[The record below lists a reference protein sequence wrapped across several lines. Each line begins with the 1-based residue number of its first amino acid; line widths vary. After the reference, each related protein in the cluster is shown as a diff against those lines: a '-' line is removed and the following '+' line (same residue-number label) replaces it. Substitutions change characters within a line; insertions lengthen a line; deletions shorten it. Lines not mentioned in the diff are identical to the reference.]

1 MKIPEEIKDKVET
14 YNEEK
19 KTVERLEQEIIGW
32 AGEHKKSSS
41 AGRLTW
47 KNPDGTWGL
56 KDGEIKNTPRELY
69 GALCKL
75 KDYEE
80 TGLMPD
86 EVAEL
91 KDTAKLVDEIYLKQ
105 CREINNLR
113 RQIEDYKKIYE
124 VEECK
129 GRGC

>member
-1 MKIPEEIKDKVET
+1 MRIPEEIKDKVEA
-14 YNEEK
+14 YNEAK
-19 KTVERLEQEIIGW
+19 KTVEQLEQEIIEW

-41 AGRLTW
+41 DGRLTW

-56 KDGEIKNTPRELY
+56 KNGDIKNIPRELY

-86 EVAEL
+86 EMAEL
-91 KDTAKLVDEIYLKQ
+91 KETAKLIDEIYLKQ

-124 VEECK
+124 VEE
-129 GRGC
+129 